1 MSFIFWKFHDFR
13 QRGPPFLL
21 ASLRSQRFLRLLI
34 QFPPLFMV
42 LISGCCWIIWI
53 WMSFWDS
60 GCTLYDMQE
69 LQQSHEYSSTYHQS
83 QASNHGGWF
92 VSIGCKELSD
102 KITIAPT
109 KQNKT
114 KKKVTHPVVDPFS
127 NKIIEHN
134 FHYYNSLWTYT
145 IDLLDCTWCF
155 LSELVVLKYGIH
167 PKKLWMVFFRME
179 NTFCEGI
186 D

>member
-114 KKKVTHPVVDPFS
+114 KKRWPIQLWIHSITKLLNTIF
-127 NKIIEHN
+127 II
-134 FHYYNSLWTYT
+134 T
-145 IDLLDCTWCF
+145 IHC
-155 LSELVVLKYGIH
+155 ELIQLI
-167 PKKLWMVFFRME
+167 
-179 NTFCEGI
+179 C
-186 D
+186 